1 MGCVERENGSPKAVT
16 RAVWP
21 LAALGFVAA
30 LAPSV
35 ARAADVGDGVAANA
49 DAVTRDAVTRDAVTR
64 DAVATDG
71 DGHASRSRSP
81 LADAPPVSSEE
92 REPFRIKPGYAHL
105 FATALVGSGL
115 RFNNPY
121 RLATP
126 LGRDAESVSRSASY
140 VDVGGAVTFG
150 HPFGLQH
157 GVALRTAVAIEGI
170 GQIVLSS
177 SYVVWRRWTQLAL
190 FGRAG
195 VPLVLTPD
203 ATMGLEGSAG
213 AAWFFLGGIGATAEL
228 VGNLFYGTGTADVAT
243 TTYPMVSLQAG
254 LIVSYEVL
262 P

>member
-1 MGCVERENGSPKAVT
+1 MGLVEREGGSSKAPGMTPAMPGRTPPVGALAVGSPPVGS
-16 RAVWP
+16 P
-21 LAALGFVAA
+21 MFVAFVALAFVVA

-35 ARAADVGDGVAANA
+35 ARAADTSFD
-49 DAVTRDAVTRDAVTR
+49 DRS
-64 DAVATDG
+64 
-71 DGHASRSRSP
+71 SRQRP
-81 LADAPPVSSEE
+81 LAEAPSAAERSDA
-92 REPFRIKPGYAHL
+92 RDPFRIKPGYAHL

-126 LGRDAESVSRSASY
+126 LGGDAESVSRSATY

-157 GVALRTAVAIEGI
+157 GVALRTAVAVEGI
-170 GQIVLSS
+170 GQLVLTP
-177 SYVVWRRWTQLAL
+177 SYVVWRRWTKLAL

-213 AAWFFLGGIGATAEL
+213 AAWFFLGGIGATAEI
-228 VGNLFYGTGTADVAT
+228 VGDLFYGTGTADVAT
-243 TTYPMVSLQAG
+243 TTYPMLSLQAG